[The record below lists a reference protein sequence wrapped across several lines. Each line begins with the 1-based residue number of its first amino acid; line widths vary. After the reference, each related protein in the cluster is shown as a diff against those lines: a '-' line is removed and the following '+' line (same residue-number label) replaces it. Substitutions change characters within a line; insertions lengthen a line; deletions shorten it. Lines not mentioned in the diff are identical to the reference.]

1 MNGGPK
7 KKELSS
13 ELRILIA
20 SVLSIAVIIGWAKFF
35 GPKAPPPNANPPST
49 ATGAPP
55 PAPTGTAGTTAP
67 TAAIVAPS
75 AQSKALAQPAT
86 PPKGDTQERAI
97 VVENDL
103 YRLEITNRGA
113 VVRSWQLKKYKDDA
127 KPQRTLDL
135 VHPNAAQQIGG
146 WPFSI
151 VLDDAALESAANTGL
166 YLTPPTTSLQAPT
179 DAEFTWSNGQLEVT
193 KRFHF
198 DHTYVVRVETSAKL
212 NGAQIPAAIAWR
224 GGFGDVTV
232 RDPAPVEQVNAI
244 YSQGGK
250 LQVLPHK
257 KLNGPEQ
264 WGRGG
269 WQTGADFAGI
279 EDRYFTAVFLPA
291 SGSAPGT
298 IATRYWKLTRT
309 VQVADKQ
316 EQEPVAEAAA
326 TTAAQPLDLRVYVG
340 PKDYD
345 VLKKMNPPLHAL
357 VQFGWF
363 EIVADPMFHLLKW
376 LHSYIPNWGWAI
388 IVLTIAINML
398 FFPLRISGYRTAQKM
413 QRIAPEVKAIQERYK
428 KYSMRDSEKQGEKN
442 QAIMALYKRAGVN
455 PASGC
460 LQMLLQFPIW
470 IGLNSALRGTIE
482 LRHAQWF
489 WLRDLSAKDPYYILP
504 VAMGA
509 SMYLVTKMTPMATT
523 DPQQQMMMKIMPVM
537 MSVIFVISPFSSGLA
552 LYIATSSV
560 VGIGQ
565 QWLLNRTHPAPAPAA
580 KPARGKK

>member
-1 MNGGPK
+1 MNGEK
-7 KKELSS
+7 KKELSP
-13 ELRILIA
+13 ELRILLA
-20 SVLSIAVIIGWAKFF
+20 SILSMAVIIGWTKFF
-35 GPKAPPPNANPPST
+35 GFKTPPPNATPTSAPIT
-49 ATGAPP
+49 A
-55 PAPTGTAGTTAP
+55 PAPSAAVGATAP
-67 TAAIVAPS
+67 TAASVTPSAPS
-75 AQSKALAQPAT
+75 KSSTQPLAPVRT
-86 PPKGDTQERAI
+86 DTQERTI
-97 VVENDL
+97 VVENDF
-103 YRLEITNRGA
+103 YRVEISNRGA
-113 VVRSWQLKKYKDDA
+113 VVKSWQLKRYKDDA

-135 VHPNAAQQIGG
+135 VHPDAAAQTGG

-151 VLDDAALESAANTGL
+151 VLDDAALESAANSAL
-166 YLTPPTTSLQAPT
+166 YQTPSATSLQAPA
-179 DAEFTWSNGQLEVT
+179 DAEFIWSNGQLEVT

-212 NGAQIPAAIAWR
+212 NGAQISAGLAWR

-232 RDPAPVEQVNAI
+232 RDPAPVEQVNTL

-250 LQVLPHK
+250 LQTLPHK

-269 WQTGADFAGI
+269 WQSGADFAGI

-291 SGSAPGT
+291 GGSAPGT
-298 IATRYWKLTRT
+298 MATRYLKLART

-316 EQEPVAEAAA
+316 EQEPVAETAV
-326 TTAAQPLDLRVYVG
+326 TTAAQPLDVRVYLG

-345 VLKKMNPPLHAL
+345 VLKKMTPPLHAL

-363 EIVADPMFHLLKW
+363 EIIADPMFHLLKW
-376 LHSYIPNWGWAI
+376 LHSYIPDWGWAI
-388 IVLTIAINML
+388 IVLTIVINML

-413 QRIAPEVKAIQERYK
+413 QRIQPEVKVIQERYK
-428 KYSMRDSEKQGEKN
+428 KYSMRDQQKQGEKN
-442 QAIMALYKRAGVN
+442 QAIMALYKREGIN

-460 LQMLLQFPIW
+460 LQMLLQMPIW

-482 LRHAQWF
+482 LRHASWM

-504 VAMGA
+504 VLMGV
-509 SMYLVTKMTPMATT
+509 SMYLVSKMTPMATT

-565 QWLLNRTHPAPAPAA
+565 QWFLNRTHPATAPTPAKLP
-580 KPARGKK
+580 RGKK